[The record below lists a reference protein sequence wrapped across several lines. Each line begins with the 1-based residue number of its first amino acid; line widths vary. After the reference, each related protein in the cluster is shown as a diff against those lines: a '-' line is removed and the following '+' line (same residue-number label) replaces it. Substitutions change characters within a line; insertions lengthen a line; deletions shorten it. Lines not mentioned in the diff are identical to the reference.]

1 MKATTHTEIYRPFEG
16 TLSTRSF
23 RFLTIAWSGI
33 RLSSKKKFPLLVM
46 LGPPAMGAIIFS
58 FIVYAK
64 YSVEKGEVPAGVNV
78 GQTQLILA
86 MAGTNL
92 EVAQQ
97 IVNFL
102 TLPIIRGFVLLTIA
116 WFGAGMIAE
125 DRRLGAHLL
134 YFSRP
139 ITRLD
144 YLLGKFLATAY
155 FGAAALLVPAV
166 SINMIAA
173 FSSPDW
179 SYLKEQ
185 WDVILKTIAFS
196 AAWIAIVTALVLA
209 VSSLVERKTL
219 ALAAVFGLVFLT
231 EAVSNVLAKLTHESK
246 YRLLSLFRNTDR
258 LADWTFA
265 RQTSYD
271 WAPEASLAA
280 VSILFASTLFVL
292 WWRLRRMEEVA

>member
-33 RLSSKKKFPLLVM
+33 RLASKKKLPLLVM
-46 LGPPAMGAIIFS
+46 LGPPAMAAIIFS
-58 FIVYAK
+58 FIVYAS
-64 YSVEKGEVPAGVNV
+64 YALQKGEVPGIDAGQAQMV
-78 GQTQLILA
+78 LA
-86 MAGTNL
+86 LAGKNT
-92 EVAQQ
+92 EVAEQ
-97 IVNFL
+97 IVSFL
-102 TLPIIRGFVLLTIA
+102 TFPLVRGFVLLTVA

-144 YLLGKFLATAY
+144 YLLGKFLATAW
-155 FGAAALLVPAV
+155 FGCLALLVPAIA
-166 SINMIAA
+166 INTIAA

-179 SYLKEQ
+179 SYVKDQ
-185 WDVILKTIAFS
+185 WDVILKTVAFS
-196 AAWIAIVTALVLA
+196 AAWIAIITALVLA

-231 EAVSNVLAKLTHESK
+231 EAVSNVLFQLTHESR

-258 LADWTFA
+258 LADWAFA
-265 RQTSYD
+265 RKTSYD
-271 WAPEASLAA
+271 WAPEASLCA
-280 VSILFASTLFVL
+280 VSMLFASTLFVL